1 MSELKYDVGVG
12 TSTLRSLFLLY
23 SKLRALAEMNVSD
36 DTHNT
41 MTHSIPTA
49 KGIQFLTVKQF
60 QTLAR

>member
-23 SKLRALAEMNVSD
+23 SKLRALAEMKISD
-36 DTHNT
+36 DKHNT

-49 KGIQFLTVKQF
+49 KGIPF
-60 QTLAR
+60 